1 MRRIVPFILVIV
13 GILIIAGIFLVQPML
28 ANGGSCTQV
37 GGDLIITSQQ
47 SCTGDATSIGGNL
60 IVQGRVEG
68 NAIAVGGSVQIEGE
82 VSGSVISVGGEIL
95 LQEGAQVKG
104 DVIALEGDLQRAP
117 NATVK
122 GDLLES
128 SLFLRQAP
136 ASRDRPAQ
144 SAWTRLGITMLV
156 TTLTFGLC
164 LLLAVILHGTIP
176 RRTRVMTEM
185 LRERLFPSLGLGIA
199 TTLILV
205 PLLPLASL
213 FLMLLIIGL
222 PLIPFLYLLA
232 GLIWA
237 AGLTVTSLALG
248 ELFLA
253 QRGISGSK
261 DWHSSALGLVILV
274 PLTVLPAVFVPCLG
288 PAWALLVP
296 SGGVGAILLSRAG
309 TMA

>member
-1 MRRIVPFILVIV
+1 MRQTIPIILVIV
-13 GILIIAGIFLVQPML
+13 GILIIAGLFLVRPVL

-47 SCTGDATSIGGNL
+47 SCTGDATAIGGDL
-60 IVQGRVEG
+60 IVQGTVGG
-68 NAIAVGGSVQIEGE
+68 NAIAVGGSAQIEGQ
-82 VSGSVISVGGEIL
+82 VSGNVISVGGAIL
-95 LQEGAQVKG
+95 LQEGARVEG

-117 NATVK
+117 NAVVK

-136 ASRDRPAQ
+136 ASQDRPAQ
-144 SAWTRLGITMLV
+144 SAWTRLGITVLV
-156 TTLTFGLC
+156 TALTFGLC
-164 LLLAVILHGTIP
+164 LLLGVILHGTIP
-176 RRTRVMTEM
+176 QRTRVMVKI
-185 LRERLFPSLGLGIA
+185 LRERLFSSLGLGIA

-213 FLMLLIIGL
+213 FLMLLIIGV

-232 GLIWA
+232 GIIWA
-237 AGLTVTSLALG
+237 AGLTVAGLALG
-248 ELFLA
+248 ELLLV
-253 QRGISGSK
+253 QRGLSGSK
-261 DWHSSALGLVILV
+261 PWHSSALGLAILV